1 MDRRF
6 KERLIGAAVLA
17 GAAVLILPAVL
28 NGPHAPLPEPA
39 APGETAMRTETIE
52 LERSPGSRVSEPA
65 TKPSTASS
73 RPPPQAP
80 AAPTVD
86 DSGRVRAGAR
96 EPPAP
101 GAAAATS
108 DVPQPGE
115 QADESASAPAA

>member
-52 LERSPGSRVSEPA
+52 LERASGSRGEPA
-65 TKPSTASS
+65 TKPPTASS
-73 RPPPQAP
+73 RA
-80 AAPTVD
+80 T
-86 DSGRVRAGAR
+86 SGSARSVQCRRFRERASSRTGATCAWCRSSDVRR
-96 EPPAP
+96 
-101 GAAAATS
+101 AAAR
-108 DVPQPGE
+108 
-115 QADESASAPAA
+115 